1 MNSLPAEQHDLEAD
15 TKSENRDAG
24 QAAAD
29 AAGDAAQETFAFEAM
44 NLKVGDRLQ
53 VQPPATVSTERSPV
67 KLIGYLQDHSL
78 LITAPTTSGSV
89 PMQVMPG
96 DQLIMRVFSGQNAF
110 GFACDVQRVC
120 KVPYNYLH
128 ISFPKKIQGTL
139 IRKAARVRTKII
151 VKVRA
156 EQGDTGEHTAVISNL
171 SANGALLDG
180 RRTMAE
186 TGDTLRLSFKLK
198 LHNIEAELSVAAIV
212 RTVFDDETLKQSGT
226 SLAHFGLQFV
236 ALDPND
242 QMLLQSMVY
251 QHMIERPQ
259 SVV

>member
-1 MNSLPAEQHDLEAD
+1 MNSLLAEPRDLEAD
-15 TKSENRDAG
+15 APSDNRDAG
-24 QAAAD
+24 QAAAE
-29 AAGDAAQETFAFEAM
+29 AAGGTAQETFAFEAM

-53 VQPPATVSTERSPV
+53 VQPPAAVSTERSPV
-67 KLIGYLQDHSL
+67 KLIGYLQDQSM
-78 LITAPTTSGSV
+78 LITAPATSGNV

-120 KVPYNYLH
+120 KVPYSYLH
-128 ISFPKKIQGTL
+128 ISFPKKIQGTV

-156 EQGDTGEHTAVISNL
+156 EEGDTTEHTAVISNL

-180 RRTMAE
+180 RRTMANM
-186 TGDTLRLSFKLK
+186 GDTLRLSFKLK
-198 LHNIEAELSVAAIV
+198 LHNIEAELSVAAVV

-236 ALDPND
+236 GLDPND

>member
-1 MNSLPAEQHDLEAD
+1 MNSLLAESRDLEAD
-15 TKSENRDAG
+15 APSDQRDEG
-24 QAAAD
+24 QVAAE
-29 AAGDAAQETFAFEAM
+29 AAGGAGQETFAFEAM

-53 VQPPATVSTERSPV
+53 VQPPVAVSTERSPV
-67 KLIGYLQDHSL
+67 KLIGYLQDHSM
-78 LITAPTTSGSV
+78 LITAPTTGGSV

-120 KVPYNYLH
+120 KVPYSYLH

-156 EQGDTGEHTAVISNL
+156 EEGDTTEHTAVISNL

-180 RRTMAE
+180 RRTASASSSSC
-186 TGDTLRLSFKLK
+186 TTSRPNSHWSLWC
-198 LHNIEAELSVAAIV
+198 V
-212 RTVFDDETLKQSGT
+212 RCLTMRRSNK
-226 SLAHFGLQFV
+226 V
-236 ALDPND
+236 ALRWRTLACNSSHWTPTTRCCCRAWCT
-242 QMLLQSMVY
+242 ST
-251 QHMIERPQ
+251 
-259 SVV
+259 